1 MRYNTDIQREEIG
14 MKKIL
19 LIALAICLIGS
30 AFGCDTSPV
39 PDDAEFGFAREVSEE
54 ETALRQQIVQTAQK
68 WLGCKESDGSHE
80 AIIDIYNAHT
90 PLAMGYAVKYTDEWC
105 ATFGSAA
112 AIACGLTDIIPTEC
126 GCERQIGLFDEM
138 DCWVEDDA
146 YIPLPGDY
154 IFYALKNKNAV
165 NTAWSDH
172 VGIVV
177 GTWNEYIK
185 VIEGNNVMEVRYR
198 IIKVDDVKIRGYGV
212 PDYASKS

>member
-1 MRYNTDIQREEIG
+1 

-19 LIALAICLIGS
+19 SLIICLLILAS
-30 AFGCDTSPV
+30 GCEFSPV
-39 PDDAEFGFAREVSEE
+39 PEDAEFGFAREVSESE
-54 ETALRQQIVQTAQK
+54 MTRRQQLVQTAQQ

-90 PLAMGYAVKYTDEWC
+90 PLAMGYAVQYTDEWC

-112 AIACGLTDIIPTEC
+112 AIECGLTDIIPTEC
-126 GCERQIGLFDEM
+126 GCERQIGLFEKM
-138 DCWVEDDA
+138 GCWMEDDA

-154 IFYALKNKNAV
+154 IFYALKNRDAD

-177 GTWNEYIK
+177 GTWNQYIK
-185 VIEGNNVMEVRYR
+185 VIEGNNNTEVRYR
-198 IIKVDDVKIRGYGV
+198 IVKVNDVKIRGYGV
-212 PDYASKS
+212 PQYEE